1 MQKVLYGSAAA
12 IAALILVGFLLPS
25 EHRVQVSVEIDAH
38 PVTVFA
44 QINDFR
50 RQALWSPLAE
60 SDPNARFIYSGNS
73 RGVGAVMT
81 WDGTVIGSGTQ
92 TIVES
97 RAPEHV
103 GIAVNPGETGAA
115 RSWFDLAP
123 GSGTTVVTW
132 GFESDYGFNIIGR
145 YFASLLGSVIARDHE
160 RGLEN
165 LKSLAES
172 LPRVD
177 FSDLEVEHLVVEA
190 ADIAYLETTAQPEPG
205 AISEAMGRAYFDI
218 LNFIDRHDLQEAG
231 APLSIT
237 RSWSGAALLFDAAI
251 PVRGVGEGT
260 PRNATGV
267 RLGQTYGGPAI
278 RVKHT
283 GSYRDLATTH
293 RKISAYLAALGIERN
308 GPAWES
314 YVSDPGKVPE
324 VELITYVYYPVR
336 PAL

>member
-1 MQKVLYGSAAA
+1 MQKVLYGAAAA
-12 IAALILVGFLLPS
+12 IAALILLGFLLPS
-25 EHRVQVSVEIDAH
+25 KHRVQVSVEIDAH

-50 RQALWSPLAE
+50 RQVLWSPLAE

-73 RGVGAVMT
+73 RGAGAVMT
-81 WDGTVIGSGTQ
+81 WDGAVIGNGTQ

-97 RAPEHV
+97 RKPEHV
-103 GIAVNPGETGAA
+103 GIAISPGDSRT
-115 RSWFDLAP
+115 WFDLAP
-123 GSGTTVVTW
+123 GTGTTVVTW
-132 GFESDYGFNIIGR
+132 GFEADYGLNIIGR
-145 YFASLLGSVIARDHE
+145 YFASLLGSVIARDYE
-160 RGLEN
+160 AGLAN

-205 AISEAMGRAYFDI
+205 AISEAMGHAYFDI
-218 LNFIDRHDLQEAG
+218 LNFIDRHGLQEAG

-251 PVRGVGEGT
+251 PVRGIDENT
-260 PRNATGV
+260 PRNAKGV

-278 RVKHT
+278 RVKHL
-283 GSYRDLATTH
+283 GSYRALATTH
-293 RKISAYLAALGIERN
+293 RKISSYLAALGIERN

-324 VELITYVYYPVR
+324 AELITYVYYPVK
-336 PAL
+336 PTL